1 MQREHDG
8 RHLALLVLQ
17 KHTGLLIDT
26 GRRVE
31 DLRGDFLRAGAH
43 EPAYEGQRVDAD
55 VEHRAAREIAVEES
69 VLHVVGL
76 VTAEVHRDEAQ
87 RAEVTALDALAQR
100 AVDWHVVDR
109 LRLREHD
116 MMLHRELDG
125 LFELV
130 VVERDGLLAEH
141 MLARGQSLAQV
152 LDMRVVRRRD
162 IDDVD
167 IRVRKHIFRLIID
180 LADAVLLRKLH
191 GLLVRAVAD
200 GVEIAAELLHRLRE
214 LMADDTAAK
223 RGPSV
228 RYCHKDSPT
237 LLLTKSQNSYI
248 LSIARN
254 CSEIKNQDGTGHASS
269 LPLRPPS
276 VTIR

>member
-1 MQREHDG
+1 
-8 RHLALLVLQ
+8 
-17 KHTGLLIDT
+17 
-26 GRRVE
+26 
-31 DLRGDFLRAGAH
+31 
-43 EPAYEGQRVDAD
+43 
-55 VEHRAAREIAVEES
+55 
-69 VLHVVGL
+69 
-76 VTAEVHRDEAQ
+76 
-87 RAEVTALDALAQR
+87 
-100 AVDWHVVDR
+100 
-109 LRLREHD
+109 

-125 LFELV
+125 LLELV
-130 VVERDGLLAEH
+130 VVERDGLLTEH

-162 IDDVD
+162 VDDVD
-167 IRVRKHIFRLIID
+167 IRVHKHIFRLIID
-180 LADAVLLRKLH
+180 LADAVLLRESH

-214 LMADDTAAK
+214 LMADDTTAK

-228 RYCHKDSPT
+228 RYCHKDTPT

-254 CSEIKNQDGTGHASS
+254 CSKIKNQDGTGHASS